1 MPGRRHRPASGR
13 RAFLRYDLSVR
24 QGDGTWPS
32 LVKALVW
39 GTREPGFKSRR
50 PDHDALRGSG
60 HSVQSLLVALAV
72 STTERGQPGSR
83 WHPGEPQAADGTGPR
98 VPRFGGVRGVLRR
111 AFLAVLALISVFIVV
126 TAVLLLVTPSV
137 GNAWSLARAQA
148 RSHHERFPGPPVPVR
163 FADALIATEDH
174 RFASEPGFD
183 PMALGRVLLSAV
195 TGKDQ
200 GGATLYQQLGK
211 LLYARN
217 KSHLTVE
224 LYEMGLGIK
233 LKFSYPRAQ
242 ILRMYADV
250 AYFGHGY
257 YGLEQASCGYFG
269 RRPGALSWP
278 QSAVLA
284 GLVQAPS
291 AYDPLA
297 HPDLARSREGH
308 VVSRLVATGMLSSRG
323 AASVLAVPMSRLLEH
338 AGGCRS

>member
-1 MPGRRHRPASGR
+1 MPRFRGGRTLLR
-13 RAFLRYDLSVR
+13 RTL
-24 QGDGTWPS
+24 QI
-32 LVKALVW
+32 
-39 GTREPGFKSRR
+39 
-50 PDHDALRGSG
+50 
-60 HSVQSLLVALAV
+60 LVAL
-72 STTERGQPGSR
+72 
-83 WHPGEPQAADGTGPR
+83 
-98 VPRFGGVRGVLRR
+98 
-111 AFLAVLALISVFIVV
+111 ISILVV
-126 TAVLLLVTPSV
+126 ATAVLLLATPSV

-148 RSHHERFPGPPVPVR
+148 RSHHESFPGPPVPSR

-183 PMALGRVLLSAV
+183 PMALGRVVLSVV

-211 LLYARN
+211 LLYARD
-217 KSHLTVE
+217 KSRLTVE

-233 LKFSYPRAQ
+233 LKFSYSRAQ

-269 RRPGALSWP
+269 RRPAALSWP

-291 AYDPLA
+291 AYDPVAHPGLA
-297 HPDLARSREGH
+297 HSREGH
-308 VVSRLVATGMLSSRG
+308 VVTRLVATGVLSERRG
-323 AASVLAVPMSRLLEH
+323 AAVLAVPMSRLLLH